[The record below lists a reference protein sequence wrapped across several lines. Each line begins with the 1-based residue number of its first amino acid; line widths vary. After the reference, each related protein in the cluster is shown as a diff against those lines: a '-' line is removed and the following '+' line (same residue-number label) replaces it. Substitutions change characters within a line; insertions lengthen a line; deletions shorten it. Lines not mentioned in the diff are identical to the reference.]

1 MYPSI
6 RQAKMLERIRHQ
18 QFCNIYELAKSFSV
32 SEETIRRDVKQLS
45 EMHLVRKVHGG
56 VASIHD
62 KVESPFQKRMA
73 EQGEEK
79 QQIADL
85 CANLISDGSTLM
97 LDSGTTTS
105 YVARSL
111 SKLKNL
117 TVITNSTDIASVLLP
132 PSGNHVYIPGGEVR
146 QDDGAI
152 FGQSA
157 EEYVQHFNVNWA
169 IISVGGI
176 DNQLNLTDYYPLE
189 SEFSRA
195 VIEQAQEVVVV
206 ADRSKFGRVGLAK
219 ICKMD
224 EIDILITNPPI
235 PKGVASK
242 LHSMNVKL
250 ITDFT
255 HIK

>member
-1 MYPSI
+1 
-6 RQAKMLERIRHQ
+6 
-18 QFCNIYELAKSFSV
+18 
-32 SEETIRRDVKQLS
+32 
-45 EMHLVRKVHGG
+45 
-56 VASIHD
+56 
-62 KVESPFQKRMA
+62 
-73 EQGEEK
+73 
-79 QQIADL
+79 
-85 CANLISDGSTLM
+85 
-97 LDSGTTTS
+97 
-105 YVARSL
+105 
-111 SKLKNL
+111 
-117 TVITNSTDIASVLLP
+117 
-132 PSGNHVYIPGGEVR
+132 
-146 QDDGAI
+146 
-152 FGQSA
+152 
-157 EEYVQHFNVNWA
+157 
-169 IISVGGI
+169 
-176 DNQLNLTDYYPLE
+176 LE

>member
-1 MYPSI
+1 
-6 RQAKMLERIRHQ
+6 
-18 QFCNIYELAKSFSV
+18 
-32 SEETIRRDVKQLS
+32 
-45 EMHLVRKVHGG
+45 
-56 VASIHD
+56 
-62 KVESPFQKRMA
+62 
-73 EQGEEK
+73 
-79 QQIADL
+79 
-85 CANLISDGSTLM
+85 M

-105 YVARSL
+105 YVARYL
-111 SKLKNL
+111 TKLKNL
-117 TVITNSTDIASVLLP
+117 TVIINSTDIANVLLP
-132 PSGNHVYIPGGEVR
+132 PSGNHFYIAGGEVR

-157 EEYVQHFNVNWA
+157 VEQVRNFNVNWA

-195 VIEQAQEVVVV
+195 LIEQAQEVVVV

-224 EIDILITNPPI
+224 EIDILITNPHI
-235 PKGVASK
+235 PKGIARK
-242 LHSMNVKL
+242 IHSMNVKL

-255 HIK
+255 HIE